1 MQGRGRPPREC
12 LLTGCVLYSLLA
24 ITPNSSSVTDTQE
37 WTHRQHP
44 GTASKDGSQHQ
55 AEKRNTHR
63 LTHKKR
69 KDCPLFKILHLL
81 FICELSRRSFFCFVL
96 VKPVFFFLC
105 SFFWEGL
112 VVDETDGLYK
122 QLFLWQPCRS
132 HWLQPVIFSDLT
144 WKELYMHLKTCRPAA
159 PLL

>member
-1 MQGRGRPPREC
+1 MNKAAPARAVMAAGAGTGTGPPREC

-24 ITPNSSSVTDTQE
+24 ITPNGSSVTDTQE

-96 VKPVFFFLC
+96 VKPVFFFFSVH
-105 SFFWEGL
+105 SFGKDWWL
-112 VVDETDGLYK
+112 MK
-122 QLFLWQPCRS
+122 QTGYTNSCFFGS
-132 HWLQPVIFSDLT
+132 HVGAIGSSL
-144 WKELYMHLKTCRPAA
+144 
-159 PLL
+159 

>member
-1 MQGRGRPPREC
+1 MSCIAFWQLRPIAQ
-12 LLTGCVLYSLLA
+12 VS
-24 ITPNSSSVTDTQE
+24 Q
-37 WTHRQHP
+37 THRSGH
-44 GTASKDGSQHQ
+44 TGSTLAQQ
-55 AEKRNTHR
+55 ARMDHNTRQKKETHTDTHR